1 MGFRVPFVLVKTQ
14 VIIHVIPSGY
24 KYAHQHNHVN
34 VAYEYVLCVGDC
46 VFIPCARERALHG
59 VGGDLFIL
67 RTHVGY
73 VYMRANGGL
82 GKLFC
87 WCYIE
92 RKSENLD
99 GASGEIIPY
108 AWICMFY
115 VLQIQE
121 LVRGARNAVSLAQV

>member
-1 MGFRVPFVLVKTQ
+1 
-14 VIIHVIPSGY
+14 VILSGY
-24 KYAHQHNHVN
+24 KYAHQHIHVN
-34 VAYEYVLCVGDC
+34 FAYEYVLFVGDS
-46 VFIPCARERALHG
+46 VFIACARERERASWREWG
-59 VGGDLFIL
+59 FVYAMD
-67 RTHVGY
+67 TNVGY

-108 AWICMFY
+108 A
-115 VLQIQE
+115 
-121 LVRGARNAVSLAQV
+121 

>member
-1 MGFRVPFVLVKTQ
+1 MCWGQCFYSVCER
-14 VIIHVIPSGY
+14 
-24 KYAHQHNHVN
+24 
-34 VAYEYVLCVGDC
+34 E
-46 VFIPCARERALHG
+46 RERASWREWG
-59 VGGDLFIL
+59 FVYAMD
-67 RTHVGY
+67 TNVGY

-108 AWICMFY
+108 A
-115 VLQIQE
+115 
-121 LVRGARNAVSLAQV
+121 